1 MESDRKNC
9 VKTCP
14 LRRRCNWFQRLFCLS
29 YILTRIEIV
38 LAVCIIIG
46 FTKFQ
51 LGTWSIDLSILP
63 PLLNRTRFTGLKDIA
78 TTVGLTGVLFA
89 WLLQIIGEKT
99 CGITNDALFEWEYP
113 HYQQQ
118 IFLFIQFTLVSI
130 YTCGSEYAGRLL
142 ALLCSIGM
150 LCGIINM
157 WLMCATFLF
166 SMKDRRQV
174 AFCILRNRMENQ
186 WDQAA
191 LRAWAQE
198 LNTCADRNERVHID
212 TLFTLTVQKAARIK
226 EQEQQQQD
234 LWPCAIFCGET
245 MSTLWKEA
253 DADRWH
259 TYLPALCGAL
269 RQPEGQPIAHTMMTA
284 YLVQAAKLSK
294 SADLVDRYMS
304 VLECVGRGIDPLSEV
319 PTYVL
324 ESYLAFLVIY
334 QSITNTPAPDA
345 VFHFLSRFK
354 PKRAVPPSVE
364 ERRRILETVLRI
376 YAVSCTYDYR
386 HFAQKYSNFMH
397 LNDFNRYLNILYGV
411 RP

>member
-1 MESDRKNC
+1 MEFDRKNC

-14 LRRRCNWFQRLFCLS
+14 LRRRRNWFQRLFCLS

-38 LAVCIIIG
+38 LAVCIITG

-99 CGITNDALFEWEYP
+99 CDITTDALFEWEYP
-113 HYQQQ
+113 HYQRQ
-118 IFLFIQFTLVSI
+118 IFHFIQFTLVSI
-130 YTCGSEYAGRLL
+130 YTCGSEHAGRLL
-142 ALLCSIGM
+142 ALLCSMGM

-166 SMKDRRQV
+166 SMKDRRQA
-174 AFCILRNRMENQ
+174 AFCILRNHLENQ

-198 LNTCADRNERVHID
+198 LNTCADRNERAHID
-212 TLFTLTVQKAARIK
+212 TLFMLTVQKAVRIK
-226 EQEQQQQD
+226 EQQKQD

-253 DADRWH
+253 DAGRWH

-269 RQPEGQPIAHTMMTA
+269 RQPEGKSVAHAMMAA
-284 YLVQAAKLSK
+284 YLIQAAKLSRNI
-294 SADLVDRYMS
+294 SHTDRCMS
-304 VLECVGRGIDPLSEV
+304 VLECLGRGIESLPKV
-319 PTYVL
+319 PAYVL
-324 ESYLAFLVIY
+324 ETYLAFLVIY
-334 QSITNTPAPDA
+334 QGITNVEIPQA
-345 VFHFLSRFK
+345 VLIFLTKVK
-354 PKRAVPPSVE
+354 PEQPVTVDRE
-364 ERRRILETVLRI
+364 ERRQILMAALQS
-376 YAVSCTYDYR
+376 YAVNCTYDYR
-386 HFAQKYSNFMH
+386 YFAHKHWDSRLLGN
-397 LNDFNRYLNILYGV
+397 FNRYLNLL
-411 RP
+411 